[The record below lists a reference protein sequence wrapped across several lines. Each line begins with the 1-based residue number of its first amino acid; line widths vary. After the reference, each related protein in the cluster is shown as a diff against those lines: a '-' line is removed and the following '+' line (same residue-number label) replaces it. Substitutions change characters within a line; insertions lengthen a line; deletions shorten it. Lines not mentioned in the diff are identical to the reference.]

1 MKNWK
6 NQFIEC
12 EETEVKPGEK
22 IIQPARHGIEV
33 KRETKDARSNKGNS
47 NRAK

>member
-12 EETEVKPGEK
+12 EEIEAKPGGK
-22 IIQPARHGIEV
+22 IIQPARHGIKV
-33 KRETKDARSNKGNS
+33 KRETRNARSDKGNS